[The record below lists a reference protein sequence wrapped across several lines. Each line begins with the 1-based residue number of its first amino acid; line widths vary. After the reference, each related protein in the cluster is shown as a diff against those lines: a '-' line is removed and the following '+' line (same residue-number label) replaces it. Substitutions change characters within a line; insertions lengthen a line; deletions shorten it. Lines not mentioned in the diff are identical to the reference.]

1 MEESV
6 WHSGERCE
14 RSMKRTINS
23 ETSATSAASSAL
35 TQSLNPKL
43 ETEINIKEELSLNA
57 NSFGNASNKREDA
70 NTKLSERQLIGSVTH
85 NPLLTETNYI
95 NDLEVQENYLRPQNS
110 NMNIKDSHK

>member
-23 ETSATSAASSAL
+23 ETSAASSAL

-43 ETEINIKEELSLNA
+43 ETEINIKEELFRNA

-110 NMNIKDSHK
+110 NMNIKDSYK